1 MFIWPPFKGGHVFHR
16 LARAH
21 TYAQALLRESGP
33 ADLEIYKVDGHVTYC
48 GLISLLLICHPN
60 QYFLY
65 KLTTSSSIFMCLE
78 SLA

>member
-1 MFIWPPFKGGHVFHR
+1 MFIGPPFKGGNMFHR
-16 LARAH
+16 LARTH
-21 TYAQALLRESGP
+21 VSTGTLMRKWP